1 MISKGNTHNNGA
13 KLARYMTTG
22 KEGERAEL
30 WELRGFETENIEDA
44 FRNVHIMATGTR
56 CEQPFFHVQVRNPK
70 GEGMPREHWERAA
83 DRIESILGLKGQ
95 PRAIAF
101 HIEERTGDQHMHVA
115 WSRIDEDALKAKP
128 LPFFKL
134 RLKRVSRELEKELG
148 LTIVTNEREG
158 PIKYAPT
165 RAQDQQARRLGVD
178 ANEVRNTIRACW
190 DRSDCGRSFEAALAH
205 EGLILALGDRRGL
218 VVVDDAGGVNALGK
232 RILGITTGEMR
243 KRMAD
248 LDLNELPRVEQA
260 RAFIREF
267 LREKQQEKAAPGK
280 ERTEGR
286 VAETK
291 PKREQRA
298 GSREKEWPVSP
309 PQPER
314 KSPVLFNA
322 AATEATRDERS
333 ENLTG
338 PALKVWNAWRQTG
351 SDQAIDAA
359 VKADRTRQQVSL
371 PVAGKE
377 AFAAELDAKGIT
389 FARATKEEADRS
401 QREADFARAVGNYS
415 PRLKEGEIVIVS
427 EPGNE
432 YRREGEI
439 TKPRSR
445 IHKLDQSLAEKFVK
459 GLGNGDKLQG
469 IDATTKAS
477 DQRAQQRAAD
487 WQAIRLARATN
498 TKRRA
503 RPLPARAIAKAIV
516 KGPLTVAGA
525 PVKALGVV
533 TTPALALNVI
543 SKPLELL
550 GNVFEG
556 LFAPKLTP
564 EQIREGEIAA
574 RERQD
579 QAEDKIDLSRYVADR
594 ERDRQQRDQEREA
607 KRQRGDRER

>member
-1 MISKGNTHNNGA
+1 MISKGNMHNNGA

-101 HIEERTGDQHMHVA
+101 HIEEQTGEQHMHVA

-165 RAQDQQARRLGVD
+165 RAQDEQARRLGLD
-178 ANEVRNTIRACW
+178 INEVRNTIRACW

-205 EGLILALGDRRGL
+205 EGLILTLGDRRGL

-267 LREKQQEKAAPGK
+267 LREKHQEKAAPGK
-280 ERTEGR
+280 EKIEGSF
-286 VAETK
+286 AEMK

-298 GSREKEWPVSP
+298 GSREKERPVLP
-309 PQPER
+309 PQPEQIR
-314 KSPVLFNA
+314 TSPSYHFEDA
-322 AATEATRDERS
+322 AREATRDQRPQAEPEKLNRMTRDIITLRDHS
-333 ENLTG
+333 DSDRAFG
-338 PALKVWNAWRQTG
+338 AAL
-351 SDQAIDAA
+351 D
-359 VKADRTRQQVSL
+359 
-371 PVAGKE
+371 E
-377 AFAAELDAKGIT
+377 KGIT
-389 FARATKEEADRS
+389 LAVVTKEEAARS
-401 QREADFARAVGNYS
+401 HREAAFAKGVGRYA
-415 PRLKEGEIVIVS
+415 PRYKEGEIVAVT
-427 EPGNE
+427 EPPLE
-432 YRREGEI
+432 YRRNGEI
-439 TKPRSR
+439 KEPRSR
-445 IHKLDQSLAEKFVK
+445 VHKLNQPNAEEFIAAVGSK
-459 GLGNGDKLQG
+459 GKLKG
-469 IDATTKAS
+469 IDATLKAS

-487 WQAIRLARATN
+487 WEAIRLERATN

-525 PVKALGVV
+525 AVKA
-533 TTPALALNVI
+533 PAIVKAPAAALNI
-543 SKPLELL
+543 LSKPLELL